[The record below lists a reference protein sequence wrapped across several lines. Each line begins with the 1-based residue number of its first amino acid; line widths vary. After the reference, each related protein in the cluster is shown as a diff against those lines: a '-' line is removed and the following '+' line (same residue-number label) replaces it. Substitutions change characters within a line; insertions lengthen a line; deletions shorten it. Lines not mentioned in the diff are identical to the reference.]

1 MSASKHCYRRSTYN
15 NAIGQCIIESIQTE
29 LSYFRSTSFV
39 HISREFNS
47 VAHALAKEAS
57 CSLRD
62 SVWLEEVPDFIAV
75 AVLREQ
81 LCASILFWGSIFSLL
96 MK

>member
-62 SVWLEEVPDFIAV
+62 SVWLEEVPNFIAV
-75 AVLREQ
+75 DVLREQ
-81 LCASILFWGSIFSLL
+81 LHP
-96 MK
+96 